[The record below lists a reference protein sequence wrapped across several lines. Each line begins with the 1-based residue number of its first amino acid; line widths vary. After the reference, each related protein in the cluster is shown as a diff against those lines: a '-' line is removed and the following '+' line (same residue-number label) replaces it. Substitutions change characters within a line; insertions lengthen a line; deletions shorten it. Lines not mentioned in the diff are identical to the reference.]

1 VRLVDED
8 LLASIV
14 GDDKPEPLARV
25 EPFDC
30 VNILREEERERQ
42 RESELR
48 KKSARSVEETGK
60 RERKTR
66 SVSKSEKKRKK
77 GPVGWKKVKSRGPT
91 TRYYFQRTDTGFLR
105 HRVRATC

>member
-1 VRLVDED
+1 MRLVDED

-30 VNILREEERERQ
+30 VNILREEEREREI
-42 RESELR
+42 ESELR

-60 RERKTR
+60 RERKTMVV
-66 SVSKSEKKRKK
+66 VSKSEKSVKK
-77 GPVGWKKVKSRGPT
+77 DRLAGKK
-91 TRYYFQRTDTGFLR
+91 
-105 HRVRATC
+105 